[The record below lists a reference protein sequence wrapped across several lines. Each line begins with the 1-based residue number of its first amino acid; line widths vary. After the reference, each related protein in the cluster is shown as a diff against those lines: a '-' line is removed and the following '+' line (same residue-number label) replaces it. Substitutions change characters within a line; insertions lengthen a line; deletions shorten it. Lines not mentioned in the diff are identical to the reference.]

1 MSTSSSQHPAQYSAP
16 MGEPAHK
23 NKNKTTKMNKKK
35 QVTSLNVEVT
45 LDLFVINN
53 IGTAG
58 QVLARYQYV

>member
-1 MSTSSSQHPAQYSAP
+1 
-16 MGEPAHK
+16 MGTEHVLPETRK
-23 NKNKTTKMNKKK
+23 
-35 QVTSLNVEVT
+35 VTSLDVEVT